1 MTSFTILA
9 KNYGA
14 KTMTDD
20 TQPAGATPG
29 GDISGL
35 LLEHLSTPTA
45 RNAAE
50 AEAISRAYDKHVFRA
65 RRKKRGTEWLTD
77 DFIRKVHADMFA
89 TIWEWGGQYRQQRLN
104 IGIEPHRI
112 REQIKLRIGD
122 FLSWNEAESTMPVI
136 EIAARLQ
143 HRLTYIH
150 PFINGN
156 GRHARLMT
164 DIFLYS
170 RQYPIPQWP
179 QIQLMSQGNQIRE
192 HYIRAMKHA
201 DDGDLTEL
209 IQFIEDCL
217 KEAN

>member
-1 MTSFTILA
+1 
-9 KNYGA
+9 
-14 KTMTDD
+14 MTDD
-20 TQPAGATPG
+20 TQPIGATPG

-35 LLEHLSTPTA
+35 LLGRLSTPAA

-65 RRKKRGTEWLTD
+65 RRKKQETEWLTD
-77 DFIRKVHADMFA
+77 DYIRQVHADMFG
-89 TIWEWGGQYRQQRLN
+89 TIWEWGGQYRQTRLN
-104 IGIEPHRI
+104 IGVEPHLI
-112 REQIKLRIGD
+112 REQIKLLTGD
-122 FLSWNEAESTMPVI
+122 FFSWNETKSTMPVV

-170 RQYPIPQWP
+170 RKSAIPQWP
-179 QIQLMSQGNQIRE
+179 QTHLMTHGNQVRE
-192 HYIRAMKHA
+192 QYIRAMKHA
-201 DDGDLTEL
+201 DDGDFTDL
-209 IQFIEDCL
+209 IKFIEKCL
-217 KEAN
+217 KEGS

>member
-1 MTSFTILA
+1 
-9 KNYGA
+9 
-14 KTMTDD
+14 MTDD
-20 TQPAGATPG
+20 TRPIGATPG

-35 LLEHLSTPTA
+35 ILGHLSTPAA

-50 AEAISRAYDKHVFRA
+50 AEAIGRAYDKHVFRA
-65 RRKKRGTEWLTD
+65 RRKKQGTEWLTD
-77 DFIRKVHADMFA
+77 DYIRRVHDDMFG
-89 TIWEWGGQYRQQRLN
+89 TIWEWGGQYRQTNLN
-104 IGIEPHRI
+104 IGVEPHLI
-112 REQIKLRIGD
+112 WEQIKLLTGD
-122 FLSWNEAESTMPVI
+122 FYAWNETKSTIPVI

-150 PFINGN
+150 PFNNGN

-209 IQFIEDCL
+209 IRFIAECL
-217 KEAN
+217 KETN

>member
-1 MTSFTILA
+1 VILA

-14 KTMTDD
+14 KIMTDD
-20 TQPAGATPG
+20 TRPIGATPG

-35 LLEHLSTPTA
+35 ILGHLSTPDA

-50 AEAISRAYDKHVFRA
+50 TEAISRAYDTHVFRA

-77 DFIRKVHADMFA
+77 DYIRKVHADMFR
-89 TIWEWGGQYRQQRLN
+89 TIWEWGGQYRQTGMN
-104 IGIEPHRI
+104 IGVEPHLI
-112 REQIKLRIGD
+112 REQIKLLTGD
-122 FLSWNEAESTMPVI
+122 FFSWNETKSTMPVV

-156 GRHARLMT
+156 GRHARLIT

-170 RQYPIPQWP
+170 RQHSIPQWP
-179 QIQLMSQGNQIRE
+179 QIQLMSQGNEIRE
-192 HYIRAMKHA
+192 QYIKAMKQA
-201 DDGDLTEL
+201 DEGDLTGL
-209 IQFIEDCL
+209 IQFIEECL
-217 KEAN
+217 KEHN

>member
-1 MTSFTILA
+1 
-9 KNYGA
+9 
-14 KTMTDD
+14 MTDD
-20 TQPAGATPG
+20 TQPIGATPG

-35 LLEHLSTPTA
+35 LLGRLSTLAA

-65 RRKKRGTEWLTD
+65 RRKKQGTEWLTD
-77 DFIRKVHADMFA
+77 DYIRQVHADMFG
-89 TIWEWGGQYRQQRLN
+89 TIWEWGGQYRQTRLN
-104 IGIEPHRI
+104 IGVEPHLI
-112 REQIKLRIGD
+112 REQIKLLTGD
-122 FLSWNEAESTMPVI
+122 FYSWNETKSTMPVI

-150 PFINGN
+150 PFPNGN

-179 QIQLMSQGNQIRE
+179 QTQLMSQGNQVRE

-201 DDGDLTEL
+201 DDGDLTDL
-209 IQFIEDCL
+209 IQFIEECL
-217 KEAN
+217 KENN

>member
-1 MTSFTILA
+1 
-9 KNYGA
+9 
-14 KTMTDD
+14 MTDN
-20 TQPAGATPG
+20 TRPIGATPG
-29 GDISGL
+29 GDVSGL
-35 LLEHLSTPTA
+35 ILGHLSTPTA

-65 RRKKRGTEWLTD
+65 RRKKQGNEWLTD
-77 DFIRKVHADMFA
+77 DFIRKVHADMFG
-89 TIWEWGGQYRQQRLN
+89 TIWEWGGQYRQTRLN
-104 IGIEPHRI
+104 IGVEPHLI
-112 REQIKLRIGD
+112 REQIKLLTGD
-122 FLSWNEAESTMPVI
+122 FYSWNETKSTMPVV

-156 GRHARLMT
+156 GRHARLLT

-179 QIQLMSQGNQIRE
+179 QIQLMSQGNQVRE

-201 DDGDLTEL
+201 DEGDLTEL
-209 IQFIEDCL
+209 IHFIEECL
-217 KEAN
+217 KELN

>member
-1 MTSFTILA
+1 MP
-9 KNYGA
+9 
-14 KTMTDD
+14 DD
-20 TQPAGATPG
+20 TRPIGATSG
-29 GDISGL
+29 GDTSGL
-35 LLEHLSTPTA
+35 LLGHLSTPAA

-50 AEAISRAYDKHVFRA
+50 TESISRAYDKHVFRA
-65 RRKKRGTEWLTD
+65 RRKKQGTEWLTD
-77 DFIRKVHADMFA
+77 IYIRQVHADMFG
-89 TIWEWGGQYRQQRLN
+89 TIWEWGGQYRQTRLN
-104 IGIEPHRI
+104 IGVEPHLI
-112 REQIKLRIGD
+112 REQINLLTGD
-122 FLSWNEAESTMPVI
+122 FYAWNETNSTVPVI

-192 HYIRAMKHA
+192 QYIRAMKHA
-201 DDGDLTEL
+201 DEGDLTEL
-209 IQFIEDCL
+209 IRFIEECL
-217 KEAN
+217 KEGS

>member
-1 MTSFTILA
+1 MP
-9 KNYGA
+9 
-14 KTMTDD
+14 DD
-20 TQPAGATPG
+20 NRPIGATSG
-29 GDISGL
+29 GDTSGL
-35 LLEHLSTPTA
+35 LLGHLSTPTA

-50 AEAISRAYDKHVFRA
+50 TESISRAYDKHVFRA
-65 RRKKRGTEWLTD
+65 RRKKQGTEWLTD
-77 DFIRKVHADMFA
+77 IYIRQVHADMFG
-89 TIWEWGGQYRQQRLN
+89 TIWEWGGQYRQTRLN
-104 IGIEPHRI
+104 IGVEPHLI
-112 REQIKLRIGD
+112 REQINLLMGD
-122 FLSWNEAESTMPVI
+122 FYAWNETNSTVPVI

-192 HYIRAMKHA
+192 QYIRAMKHA
-201 DDGDLTEL
+201 DEGDLTEL
-209 IQFIEDCL
+209 IQFIEECL
-217 KEAN
+217 KEGS

>member
-1 MTSFTILA
+1 MP
-9 KNYGA
+9 
-14 KTMTDD
+14 DD
-20 TQPAGATPG
+20 TRPIGATSG
-29 GDISGL
+29 GDTSGL
-35 LLEHLSTPTA
+35 LLGHLSTPAA

-50 AEAISRAYDKHVFRA
+50 TESISRAYDKHVFRA
-65 RRKKRGTEWLTD
+65 RRKKQGTEWLTD
-77 DFIRKVHADMFA
+77 IYIRQVHADMFG
-89 TIWEWGGQYRQQRLN
+89 TIWEWGGQYRQTRLN
-104 IGIEPHRI
+104 IGVEPHLI
-112 REQIKLRIGD
+112 REQINLLMGD
-122 FLSWNEAESTMPVI
+122 FYAWNETNSTVPVI

-192 HYIRAMKHA
+192 QYIRAMKHA
-201 DDGDLTEL
+201 DEGDLTEL
-209 IQFIEDCL
+209 IQFIEECL
-217 KEAN
+217 KEGS

>member
-1 MTSFTILA
+1 MILA
-9 KNYGA
+9 KSYGA

-20 TQPAGATPG
+20 TRPIGATSG

-35 LLEHLSTPTA
+35 ILGHLSTPAT

-50 AEAISRAYDKHVFRA
+50 TEAISRAYDTHVFRA

-77 DFIRKVHADMFA
+77 AFIRKVHEDMFGN
-89 TIWEWGGQYRQQRLN
+89 IWEWGGQYRQTRLN
-104 IGIEPHRI
+104 IGIEPHLI
-112 REQIKLRIGD
+112 REQIKLLTGD
-122 FLSWNEAESTMPVI
+122 FFSWNEANSTMPVV

-143 HRLTYIH
+143 HRLTYVH

-179 QIQLMSQGNQIRE
+179 QIQLMAQGNEIRDQ
-192 HYIRAMKHA
+192 YIKAMKNA
-201 DDGDLTEL
+201 DEGDLTEL
-209 IQFIEDCL
+209 IQFIEECL
-217 KEAN
+217 KERH

>member
-1 MTSFTILA
+1 
-9 KNYGA
+9 
-14 KTMTDD
+14 MTDD
-20 TQPAGATPG
+20 TRPIGATPG
-29 GDISGL
+29 GDVSGL
-35 LLEHLSTPTA
+35 ILGHLSTPAA
-45 RNAAE
+45 RNATE

-65 RRKKRGTEWLTD
+65 RRKKQGTEWLTD
-77 DFIRKVHADMFA
+77 DYIRRVHADMFG
-89 TIWEWGGQYRQQRLN
+89 TIWEWGGQYRQTRLN
-104 IGIEPHRI
+104 IGVEPHLI
-112 REQIKLRIGD
+112 REQIKLLMGD
-122 FLSWNEAESTMPVI
+122 FYSWNETKSTIPVV

-156 GRHARLMT
+156 GRHARLLT

-170 RQYPIPQWP
+170 RHHPIPQWP
-179 QIQLMSQGNQIRE
+179 QIQLISQGNQVRE

-201 DDGDLTEL
+201 DDGDFTEL

>member
-1 MTSFTILA
+1 
-9 KNYGA
+9 
-14 KTMTDD
+14 MTDD
-20 TQPAGATPG
+20 TQPIGATPG

-35 LLEHLSTPTA
+35 LLGRLSTPAA

-65 RRKKRGTEWLTD
+65 RRKKQETEWLTD
-77 DFIRKVHADMFA
+77 DYIRQVHADMFGN
-89 TIWEWGGQYRQQRLN
+89 IWEWGGQYRQTRLN
-104 IGIEPHRI
+104 IGVEPHLI
-112 REQIKLRIGD
+112 REQIKLLTGD
-122 FLSWNEAESTMPVI
+122 FFSWNETKSTMPVI

-179 QIQLMSQGNQIRE
+179 QIQLMSQGNQVRE
-192 HYIRAMKHA
+192 RYIRAMKHA
-201 DDGDLTEL
+201 DDGDIIEL
-209 IQFIEDCL
+209 IHFIEKCL
-217 KEAN
+217 KEGS